1 MPCKSLCLDVYFG
14 LNRAGRAP
22 MPRLRRTNAAPRLA
36 ALPMPLAVL
45 ASDKGRCPHALR
57 LIGAHALDGH
67 GAGDA
72 IAVAIDHHDLVA
84 PIALRDE
91 KVAVLLEFIVH

>member
-1 MPCKSLCLDVYFG
+1 MPCQALCLDVYFG

-22 MPRLRRTNAAPRLA
+22 MLRPRRPNAALRLA
-36 ALPMPLAVL
+36 ALPAPLLGEAL
-45 ASDKGRCPHALR
+45 GKWRCPRAVR